1 MIEKINIGF
10 QANDGTGDTIREA
23 FGKVNNNFDALQD
36 RVLDLDAIEVTL
48 SNKANRSEIPSIVG
62 LASETLVN
70 QKIAQAVIGLVNRQE
85 LESGL
90 NTKPDFSDLPSLD
103 GYATQTYVNQRLIT
117 SLVDYIT
124 TAQLAQALAS
134 KANRSEIPSIEGLA
148 SETWVRQLINDT
160 EFDLSNYFTKSEV
173 LAKIAEAQL
182 DGGDVDLSGYAT
194 LTFVNNGLNG
204 KVDRTELST
213 YATRTWVTSQIN
225 AIPQVDLTSYATKAY
240 VNSQIGT
247 IDLTSYATR
256 AWVTSQINN
265 QTVDLSAYYN
275 KTQVDNLLSN
285 KANRNEIP
293 SLVGYASETYVQN
306 AIANIPS
313 VNLDGY
319 ATETFVQNSI
329 ANKADRSELVDF
341 ITIMDV
347 PSKTSDLTNDSGFV
361 TSQALNGFATE
372 SYVQNAIANAEL
384 GDGETIDL
392 TIYETIASNDA
403 KLATKAD
410 RSEIPSLNGYATQI
424 YVDNKV
430 ASIPSVDL
438 TPYALKTDLNVYD
451 TVASVDSKLSQ
462 KANVSDLPNISGL
475 ASEAYVDQAIA
486 NAELGGG
493 TVDLSNYYTKGQT
506 YSKVEVD
513 DKLSLKANAVDIPSV
528 AGLASETY
536 VNNVVNGAV
545 ADKADRSEIPSVV
558 GLASEAYVDNAVSS
572 IPAPINPFANG
583 FGIESISNVF
593 ASTDIDITNVMEI
606 NNKALVNINGAYV
619 ITNIGNNVRTA
630 FSITNMTANAS
641 LTLNVVSGKTI
652 TINGE
657 LMTASTLLNMTQKP
671 LLFFIYDE
679 YVMVRY

>member
-23 FGKVNNNFDALQD
+23 FVKVNSNFDSLKD

-62 LASETLVN
+62 LASESLVN
-70 QKIAQAVIGLVNRQE
+70 QKIAQAVIDLVKRQD

-90 NTKPDFSDLPSLD
+90 NSKPDFADLPSLD
-103 GYATQTYVNQRLIT
+103 GYATQTYVNQRLIA

-124 TAQLAQALAS
+124 SAQLAQAIAS
-134 KANRSEIPSIEGLA
+134 KANRSEIPSVEGLA

-194 LTFVNNGLNG
+194 ITFVNNGLNG
-204 KVDRTELST
+204 KVDRTELSS

-225 AIPQVDLTSYATKAY
+225 AIPQVDLTSYATRAY

-256 AWVTSQINN
+256 SWVTSQINN

-313 VNLDGY
+313 VNLNGY
-319 ATETFVQNSI
+319 ATETYVQNSLL
-329 ANKADRSELVDF
+329 NKADRSELVDF

-384 GDGETIDL
+384 GEGESIDL

-438 TPYALKTDLNVYD
+438 TPYALRTDLNGYD

-486 NAELGGG
+486 NAQLGGG

-513 DKLSLKANAVDIPSV
+513 DRLATKANVTDIPSV
-528 AGLASETY
+528 AGLASEVY
-536 VNNVVNGAV
+536 VNNTVNGAV

-558 GLASEAYVDNAVSS
+558 GLASEAYVNNMVSS

-583 FGIESISNVF
+583 YGIEPISNVF
-593 ASTDIDITNVMEI
+593 GSTNVTLTTAMQL
-606 NNKALVNINGAYV
+606 NNKTLVNESESYV
-619 ITNIGNNVRTA
+619 ITGIEAGVSMA
-630 FSITNMTANAS
+630 FNITNLTSNAS
-641 LTLNVVSGKTI
+641 VTMNAIAGKTI
-652 TINGE
+652 TINGV
-657 LMTASTLLNMTQKP
+657 LMTSNTILIQTQKP
-671 LLFFIYDE
+671 LLFFVYGQ
-679 YVMVRY
+679 YVIIRY

>member
-10 QANDGTGDTIREA
+10 QANDGSGDTIREA

-70 QKIAQAVIGLVNRQE
+70 QKIAQAVVDLVRRQE
-85 LESGL
+85 LVSGL
-90 NTKPDFSDLPSLD
+90 NSKPDFADLPSLD

-124 TAQLAQALAS
+124 TAQLASAIAN
-134 KANRSEIPSIEGLA
+134 KANRSELPSIEGLA

-194 LTFVNNGLNG
+194 ITFVNN
-204 KVDRTELST
+204 ELST
-213 YATRTWVTSQIN
+213 KADRSELTSYATRTWVTSQIN

-256 AWVTSQINN
+256 AWVTSQLTN
-265 QTVDLSAYYN
+265 QTVDLSDYYN
-275 KTQVDNLLSN
+275 KSQVDNLLSN
-285 KANRNEIP
+285 KANRSEIP
-293 SLVGYASETYVQN
+293 SLVGLASETYVNN
-306 AIANIPS
+306 AIANIPTVDLS
-313 VNLDGY
+313 GY
-319 ATETFVQNSI
+319 ATETYVQNSI

-347 PSKTSDLTNDSGFV
+347 PTKTSDLTNDSNFV
-361 TSQALNGFATE
+361 TAQALNGYATE
-372 SYVQNAIANAEL
+372 SYVQNAIANAEI

-410 RSEIPSLNGYATQI
+410 KTEIPSLQGYATQI

-430 ASIPSVDL
+430 ASIPQPDL

-451 TVASVDSKLSQ
+451 TVASVDSKLSL
-462 KANVSDLPNISGL
+462 KANVSDIPNISGL

-486 NAELGGG
+486 NASIGGE
-493 TVDLSNYYTKGQT
+493 VDLSNYYTKAQT

-545 ADKADRSEIPSVV
+545 ADKADRSEIPSIY
-558 GLASEAYVDNAVSS
+558 GLASVSYVDYMVSS

-583 FGIESISNVF
+583 FGIEPISNVF
-593 ASTDIDITNVMEI
+593 GSSTVDITTAMEI
-606 NNKALVNINGAYV
+606 NNKALVNINGTYTINSIAS
-619 ITNIGNNVRTA
+619 GVRTA

-641 LTLNVVSGKTI
+641 LTINAIAGKTI
-652 TINGE
+652 TINGDI
-657 LMTASTLLNMTQKP
+657 MTSSTELNMVQKP
-671 LLFFIYDE
+671 LLFFIYDD